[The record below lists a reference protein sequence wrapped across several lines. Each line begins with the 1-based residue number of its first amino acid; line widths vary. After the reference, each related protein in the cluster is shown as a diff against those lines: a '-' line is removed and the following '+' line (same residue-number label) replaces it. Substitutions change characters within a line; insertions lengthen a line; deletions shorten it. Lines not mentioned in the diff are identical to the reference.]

1 MLELFLVFFKMGLF
15 TIGGGI
21 AMIPILR
28 QAMVEDKKW
37 FDDEEMLDIITVC
50 QSLPGVIAINMA
62 TFVGFKRRKFLG
74 SLVATFGVILPSFVI
89 IIFIAMGLNF
99 IKDNPYVLGAMG
111 GLRAAA
117 TGMVAYA
124 TYTIGKVAIKD
135 DESAI
140 LAVSAFILMAFM
152 HISIMVIISML
163 IILGVIKTYLNIK
176 KMDDDL

>member
-1 MLELFLVFFKMGLF
+1 MGLF

-37 FDDEEMLDIITVC
+37 FNDEEMLDIITVC

-117 TGMVAYA
+117 TGMVIYA

-135 DESAI
+135 DKSVI
-140 LAVSAFILMAFM
+140 SAVSAFILMAFM
-152 HISIMVIISML
+152 HISIMFIISIL

-176 KMDDDL
+176 KMGDDL